1 MKVFVSL
8 TQAEAARYSQ
18 FWQRQYGSPAPFVR
32 HCLAFCSA

>member
-18 FWQRQYGSPAPFVR
+18 FWQRQYGSPRTLRATLSRF
-32 HCLAFCSA
+32 L